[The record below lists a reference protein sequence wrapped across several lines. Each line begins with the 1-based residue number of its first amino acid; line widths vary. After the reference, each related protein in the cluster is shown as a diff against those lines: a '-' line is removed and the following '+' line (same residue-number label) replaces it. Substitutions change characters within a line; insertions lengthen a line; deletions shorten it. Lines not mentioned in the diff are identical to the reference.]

1 MKVFVVNN
9 GTNELPEYA
18 NPGDSGLDLR
28 ANFSNGVNMDFLDGE
43 LRGEDKLTIYPKGR
57 ALIPTGLKIAI
68 PEGYEVQIR
77 SRSGLALKS
86 KIFVLNSPGT
96 VDFGY
101 RGEIGVI
108 IFNAGTESFEISQG
122 DRIAQA
128 VLVPVSKIDWEL
140 CETLPESVRSD
151 GGFGSTGKK

>member
-1 MKVFVVNN
+1 MKVFVINN
-9 GTNELPEYA
+9 GTNELPEYV

-28 ANFSNGVNMDFLDGE
+28 ANFSNGINTNFLDGE
-43 LRGEDKLTIYPKGR
+43 LRGEDKLTVYPKGR

-86 KIFVLNSPGT
+86 KVFVLNSPGT
-96 VDFGY
+96 IDAGY

-108 IFNAGTESFEISQG
+108 IFNAGTESFEIQQG

-128 VLVPVSKIDWEL
+128 VLVPVEKIDWEL
-140 CETLPESVRSD
+140 CEILPESVRNE
-151 GGFGSTGKK
+151 GGFGSSGKK